1 MLKLIIDIGNTRGK
15 IHFFDGHDLVV
26 SEVFEGNLSDLVLQ
40 KLFAD
45 YGTPEAAIVSS
56 VVGRQ
61 LPFLPGLATRCR
73 VLKFDSHTPVP
84 VRNSY
89 LTPETLGQ
97 DRLAAAVGGGMMYP
111 EDAVLV
117 IEAGTCIKYELV
129 VRCEYLGGIISPGI
143 QMMAKGLHTFTGK
156 LPLVQPDPD
165 LELPLA
171 GNTTTTALL
180 SGIQHVAVAAMEGII
195 ARFVSQYPD
204 LKIVIGG
211 GDMNYFD
218 KRLKYSIFAVRNI
231 VALGLN
237 EILDFNENN
246 TEIWI
251 TGDVADDRGTAAQG
265 AVGV

>member
-1 MLKLIIDIGNTRGK
+1 MLKLIADIGNTRQK
-15 IHFFDGHDLVV
+15 LHLFDGKELVNT
-26 SEVFEGNLSDLVLQ
+26 EVHQRTAGHLELKRLL
-40 KLFAD
+40 LRH
-45 YGTPEAAIVSS
+45 GTPEAAIISS
-56 VVGRQ
+56 VVDVE
-61 LPFLPGLATRCR
+61 LPFLPLLLDTCK
-73 VLKFDSHTPVP
+73 VLRFDSRTPVP

-111 EDAVLV
+111 DDAVLV

-129 VRCEYLGGIISPGI
+129 VRREYLGGIISPGI
-143 QMMAKGLHTFTGK
+143 TMMAKALHTFTGK

-165 LELPLA
+165 LDIPLA

-180 SGIQHVAVAAMEGII
+180 CGIQHVAIAAMEGII
-195 ARFVSQYPD
+195 ERFISQYPD

-218 KRLKYSIFAVRNI
+218 KRLKYSIFAARNI

-246 TEIWI
+246 TEVWI
-251 TGDVADDRGTAAQG
+251 NGNAAADGGTTAQRT
-265 AVGV
+265 VGL